1 MHEGFAAII
10 LIAEHMPV
18 IVVPWDG
25 AMRRGRRGSRMAD
38 REDAQ
43 ARDTAGTGEG
53 GSDIQVEGGPA
64 QGRNEGS
71 EAPQRLGMVFW
82 VTVAI
87 SAAFVLWGVLFT
99 DNFTSTLATVVGW
112 ITEGLGWLYMLI
124 TTFFLAFVIYLA
136 FSRYGKIK
144 LGQPDDK
151 PEFGN
156 FAWFSMLFQAGMGI
170 GLVFWGVA
178 EPLTH
183 YNTPPLGLAE
193 ARTPEAATLA
203 LQTAFFHWCLHPWA
217 MYATIGVA
225 VAYFTYRRGM
235 ANLQI
240 STVFRPLIGD
250 RVDGPIGNA
259 IDILAILA
267 TLFGVAVSLGLGTLQ
282 IAAGLSKVFGLPNGI
297 GLMLI
302 IIAVTAIA
310 YMLSASTP
318 IDKGVNY
325 LSQAS
330 MYLAFA
336 LLVYF
341 LIVGPTILQL
351 NTFTQELGVYLAN
364 LVPQSLRM
372 SAFDPGEAEWL
383 GSWTIFFWA
392 TWIAW
397 GPYVGAFIARISRG
411 RTIREFIVGVLIG
424 PSLFSMIW
432 FSVFGSAGIRLDNQT
447 NGNLGEAVAND
458 GAAIA
463 LFEFLGAYPLALLTS
478 LVALFLVF
486 IFFVAGADAG
496 TIVLGSMSAGGVLNP
511 NTRIKLTWGVIM
523 AALAAALLLAG
534 GGGPDA
540 LSGLTNG
547 AILAATPFGILMVFM
562 CYGLYKTLRTDYRE
576 ERRELQQAMAYDREM
591 ELQQMREIMAGPPR
605 RVRRVPPTSTNPPA
619 PNPNERR

>member
-1 MHEGFAAII
+1 MTDR
-10 LIAEHMPV
+10 AETQ
-18 IVVPWDG
+18 G
-25 AMRRGRRGSRMAD
+25 GS
-38 REDAQ
+38 
-43 ARDTAGTGEG
+43 AGGGEG
-53 GSDIQVEGGPA
+53 A
-64 QGRNEGS
+64 
-71 EAPQRLGMVFW
+71 QRLGVVFW
-82 VTVAI
+82 ATVTIAG
-87 SAAFVLWGVLFT
+87 AFVLWGVLFT
-99 DNFTSTLATVVGW
+99 DNFTSATGTIVGW

-124 TTFFLAFVIYLA
+124 TTFFLGFVIYLA

-144 LGQPDDK
+144 LGQPDDE
-151 PEFGN
+151 PEFGY
-156 FAWFSMLFQAGMGI
+156 FAWFAMLFQAGMGI

-183 YNTPPLGLAE
+183 YNTPPLGLTE
-193 ARTPEAATLA
+193 ARTPEAASLA

-235 ANLQI
+235 SNLQI

-250 RVDGPIGNA
+250 RVDGPVGNA

-282 IAAGLSKVFGLPNGI
+282 IAAGLSTVFGLPDGV
-297 GLMLI
+297 GMLLI
-302 IIAVTAIA
+302 IVAVTAVA
-310 YMLSASTP
+310 YMLSAATP
-318 IDKGVNY
+318 IEKGINY

-330 MYLAFA
+330 MYLAFL

-341 LIVGPTILQL
+341 LVVGPTLLQL
-351 NTFTQELGVYLAN
+351 NTFTEELGVYLAN

-372 SAFDPGEAEWL
+372 SAFDPQEAEWL

-397 GPYVGAFIARISRG
+397 GPYVGAFIARISKG

-432 FSVFGSAGIRLDNQT
+432 FSVFGAAGIRLDNRT
-447 NGNLGEAVAND
+447 NGDLGEAVAND
-458 GAAIA
+458 GASVA
-463 LFEFLGAYPLALLTS
+463 LFEFLGQYPLALLTS
-478 LVALFLVF
+478 LLALFLIF

-496 TIVLGSMSAGGVLNP
+496 TVVLGSMSAGGVLNP
-511 NTRIKLTWGVIM
+511 KTSIKLTWGVIM
-523 AALAAALLLAG
+523 AGLAVALLLAG

-547 AILAATPFGILMVFM
+547 AILAATPFGILMVPM
-562 CYGLYKTLRTDYRE
+562 CYGLYKTLKTDYRE
-576 ERRELQQAMAYDREM
+576 ERRQLQEAMAYDRQVEM
-591 ELQQMREIMAGPPR
+591 RQMQEILHPQPR
-605 RVRRVPPTSTNPPA
+605 RLRHVRMADRQSTTAEEPQNPEKP
-619 PNPNERR
+619 RT

>member
-1 MHEGFAAII
+1 VAEG
-10 LIAEHMPV
+10 
-18 IVVPWDG
+18 G
-25 AMRRGRRGSRMAD
+25 
-38 REDAQ
+38 Q
-43 ARDTAGTGEG
+43 TAGTGEG
-53 GSDIQVEGGPA
+53 GTNASIESGAA
-64 QGRNEGS
+64 QSGTRVGDDQ
-71 EAPQRLGMVFW
+71 AQRLGAVFW

-112 ITEGLGWLYMLI
+112 ITQGLGWVYMLI
-124 TTFFLAFVIYLA
+124 TTFFLVFVIYLA

-144 LGQPDDK
+144 LGGPDDE

-156 FAWFSMLFQAGMGI
+156 FAWFAMLFQAGMGI

-178 EPLTH
+178 EPVFH
-183 YNTPPLGLAE
+183 YNDPPLGLAK
-193 ARTPEAATLA
+193 AGTPEAANLA
-203 LQTAFFHWCLHPWA
+203 LQTAFFHWTLHPWA

-225 VAYFTYRRGM
+225 VAYFSYRRGM

-250 RVDGPIGNA
+250 RVDGPLGKA
-259 IDILAILA
+259 IDVLAILA

-282 IAAGLSKVFGLPNGI
+282 IAAGLNKVLCLPDGI
-297 GLMLI
+297 GMMLI

-318 IDKGVNY
+318 IDKGVNI

-330 MYLAFA
+330 MYLAFL

-341 LIVGPTILQL
+341 LVVGPTLLQL

-372 SAFDPGEAEWL
+372 SAFDAGEAEWL

-411 RTIREFIVGVLIG
+411 RTIRQFVIGVLVG

-432 FSVFGSAGIRLDNQT
+432 FSVFGAAGIQLDNQT
-447 NGNLGEAVAND
+447 NGALGKTVLNE
-458 GAAIA
+458 GAAVA
-463 LFEFLGAYPLALLTS
+463 LFEFLGNYPLALLTS
-478 LVALFLVF
+478 LVALFLVY

-511 NTRIKLTWGVIM
+511 KVAIKLTWGLIM

-534 GGGPDA
+534 GGGAEA
-540 LSGLTNG
+540 LSVLTNG
-547 AILAATPFGILMVFM
+547 AILAATPFGILMVPM
-562 CYGLYKTLRTDYRE
+562 CYGLYKTLKTDYRE
-576 ERRELQQAMAYDREM
+576 ERRAMEEVMGYDREM
-591 ELQQMREIMAGPPR
+591 ERRQLNEIMRRRAAGEPIGRPS
-605 RVRRVPPTSTNPPA
+605 PNPN
-619 PNPNERR
+619 PNPNE

>member
-1 MHEGFAAII
+1 M
-10 LIAEHMPV
+10 
-18 IVVPWDG
+18 
-25 AMRRGRRGSRMAD
+25 
-38 REDAQ
+38 
-43 ARDTAGTGEG
+43 
-53 GSDIQVEGGPA
+53 
-64 QGRNEGS
+64 
-71 EAPQRLGMVFW
+71 FW

-112 ITEGLGWLYMLI
+112 ITQGLGWVYMLI
-124 TTFFLAFVIYLA
+124 TTFFLVFVIYLA

-144 LGQPDDK
+144 LGGPDDE

-156 FAWFSMLFQAGMGI
+156 FAWFAMLFQAGMGI

-178 EPLTH
+178 EPVFH
-183 YNTPPLGLAE
+183 YNDPPLGLAK
-193 ARTPEAATLA
+193 AGTPEAANLA
-203 LQTAFFHWCLHPWA
+203 LQTAFFHWTLHPWA

-225 VAYFTYRRGM
+225 VAYFSYRRGM

-250 RVDGPIGNA
+250 RVDGPLGKA
-259 IDILAILA
+259 IDVLAILA

-282 IAAGLSKVFGLPNGI
+282 IAAGLNKVFGLPDGI
-297 GLMLI
+297 GMMLI

-318 IDKGVNY
+318 IDKGVNI

-330 MYLAFA
+330 MYLAFL

-341 LIVGPTILQL
+341 LVVGPTLLQL

-372 SAFDPGEAEWL
+372 SAFDAGEAEWL

-411 RTIREFIVGVLIG
+411 RTIRQFVIGVLVG

-432 FSVFGSAGIRLDNQT
+432 FSVFGAAGIQLDNQT
-447 NGNLGEAVAND
+447 NGALGKTVLNE
-458 GAAIA
+458 GAAVA
-463 LFEFLGAYPLALLTS
+463 LFEFLGNYPLALLTS
-478 LVALFLVF
+478 LVALFLVY

-511 NTRIKLTWGVIM
+511 KVAIKLTWGLIM

-534 GGGPDA
+534 GGGAEA

-547 AILAATPFGILMVFM
+547 AILAATPFGILMVPM
-562 CYGLYKTLRTDYRE
+562 CYGLYKTLKTDYRE
-576 ERRELQQAMAYDREM
+576 ERRAMEEVMGYDREM
-591 ELQQMREIMAGPPR
+591 ERRQLNEIMRRRAAGEPIGRPS
-605 RVRRVPPTSTNPPA
+605 PNPN
-619 PNPNERR
+619 PNPNE

>member
-1 MHEGFAAII
+1 
-10 LIAEHMPV
+10 V
-18 IVVPWDG
+18 
-25 AMRRGRRGSRMAD
+25 AD
-38 REDAQ
+38 REDEQ
-43 ARDTAGTGEG
+43 GGQTAGTGEG
-53 GSDIQVEGGPA
+53 GTNASIESGAA
-64 QGRNEGS
+64 QSGTRVGDDQ
-71 EAPQRLGMVFW
+71 AQRLGAVFW

-112 ITEGLGWLYMLI
+112 ITQGLGWVYMLI
-124 TTFFLAFVIYLA
+124 TTFFLVFVIYLA

-144 LGQPDDK
+144 LGGPDDE

-156 FAWFSMLFQAGMGI
+156 FAWFAMLFQAGMGI

-178 EPLTH
+178 EPVFH
-183 YNTPPLGLAE
+183 YNDPPLGLAK
-193 ARTPEAATLA
+193 AGTPEAANLA
-203 LQTAFFHWCLHPWA
+203 LQTAFFHWTLHPWA

-225 VAYFTYRRGM
+225 VAYFSYRRGM

-250 RVDGPIGNA
+250 RVDGPLGKA
-259 IDILAILA
+259 IDVLAILA

-282 IAAGLSKVFGLPNGI
+282 IAAGLNKVFGLPDGI
-297 GLMLI
+297 GMMLI

-318 IDKGVNY
+318 IDKGVNI

-330 MYLAFA
+330 MYLAFL

-341 LIVGPTILQL
+341 LVVGPTLLQL

-372 SAFDPGEAEWL
+372 SAFDAGEAEWL

-411 RTIREFIVGVLIG
+411 RTIRQFVIGVLVG

-432 FSVFGSAGIRLDNQT
+432 FSVFGAAGIQLDNQT
-447 NGNLGEAVAND
+447 NGALGKTVLNE
-458 GAAIA
+458 GAAVA
-463 LFEFLGAYPLALLTS
+463 LFEFLGNYPLALLTS
-478 LVALFLVF
+478 LVALFLVY

-511 NTRIKLTWGVIM
+511 KVAIKLTWGLIM

-534 GGGPDA
+534 GGGAEA

-547 AILAATPFGILMVFM
+547 AILAATPFGILMVPM
-562 CYGLYKTLRTDYRE
+562 CYGLYKTLKTDYRE
-576 ERRELQQAMAYDREM
+576 ERRAMEEVMGYDREM
-591 ELQQMREIMAGPPR
+591 ERRQLNEIMRRRAAGEPIGRPS
-605 RVRRVPPTSTNPPA
+605 PNPN
-619 PNPNERR
+619 PNPNE

>member
-1 MHEGFAAII
+1 MT
-10 LIAEHMPV
+10 
-18 IVVPWDG
+18 D
-25 AMRRGRRGSRMAD
+25 RAD
-38 REDAQ
+38 TQGGGEQ
-43 ARDTAGTGEG
+43 A
-53 GSDIQVEGGPA
+53 
-64 QGRNEGS
+64 
-71 EAPQRLGMVFW
+71 QRLGVVFW
-82 VTVAI
+82 ATVAI
-87 SAAFVLWGVLFT
+87 AGAFVLWGVLFT
-99 DNFTSTLATVVGW
+99 DNFTSATGTIVGW

-124 TTFFLAFVIYLA
+124 TTFFLGFVIYLA

-144 LGQPDDK
+144 LGQPDDE
-151 PEFGN
+151 PEFGY
-156 FAWFSMLFQAGMGI
+156 FAWFAMLFQAGMGI

-183 YNTPPLGLAE
+183 YNTPHLGLTE
-193 ARTPEAATLA
+193 ARTPEAASLA

-235 ANLQI
+235 SNLQI

-250 RVDGPIGNA
+250 RVDGPVGNA

-282 IAAGLSKVFGLPNGI
+282 IAAGLSTVFGLPDGV
-297 GLMLI
+297 GMLLI
-302 IIAVTAIA
+302 IVAVTAVA
-310 YMLSASTP
+310 YMLSAATP
-318 IDKGVNY
+318 IEKGINY

-330 MYLAFA
+330 MYLAFL

-341 LIVGPTILQL
+341 LVVGPTLLQL
-351 NTFTQELGVYLAN
+351 NTFTEELGVYLAN

-372 SAFDPGEAEWL
+372 SAFDPQEAEWL

-397 GPYVGAFIARISRG
+397 GPYVGAFIARISKG

-432 FSVFGSAGIRLDNQT
+432 FSVFGAAGIRLDNRT
-447 NGNLGEAVAND
+447 NGDLGEAVAND
-458 GAAIA
+458 GASVA
-463 LFEFLGAYPLALLTS
+463 LFEFLGQYPLALLTS
-478 LVALFLVF
+478 LLALFLVF

-496 TIVLGSMSAGGVLNP
+496 TVVLGSMSAGGVLNP
-511 NTRIKLTWGVIM
+511 KTSIKLTWGVIM
-523 AALAAALLLAG
+523 AGLAVALLLAG

-547 AILAATPFGILMVFM
+547 AILAATPFGILMVPM
-562 CYGLYKTLRTDYRE
+562 CYGLYKTLKTDYRE
-576 ERRELQQAMAYDREM
+576 ERRQLQEAMAYDRQVEM
-591 ELQQMREIMAGPPR
+591 RQMQEIMHPQPR
-605 RVRRVPPTSTNPPA
+605 RLRHVRMVDRQSTTAEDPQNPEKP
-619 PNPNERR
+619 RT

>member
-1 MHEGFAAII
+1 MHEDFIAII
-10 LIAEHMPV
+10 LIAEHLPV
-18 IVVPWDG
+18 IVVRRDG
-25 AMRRGRRGSRMAD
+25 ATRRTRRGTRVAD
-38 REDAQ
+38 REDTQ
-43 ARDTAGTGEG
+43 AREAAGTGEG
-53 GSDIQVEGGPA
+53 GSA

-71 EAPQRLGMVFW
+71 EALQRLGMVFW

-99 DNFTSTLATVVGW
+99 DNFTSTLGTVVGW

-124 TTFFLAFVIYLA
+124 TTFFLAFVIYQA

-144 LGQPDDK
+144 LGQPDDR

-156 FAWFSMLFQAGMGI
+156 FAWFAMLFQAGMGI

-178 EPLTH
+178 EPVTH

-250 RVDGPIGNA
+250 RVDGPIGKA

-282 IAAGLSKVFGLPNGI
+282 IAAGLDAVFGVPSTITVL
-297 GLMLI
+297 LI

-330 MYLAFA
+330 MYLAFV

-341 LIVGPTILQL
+341 LVVGPTILQL
-351 NTFTQELGVYLAN
+351 STFTQELGVYLAN
-364 LVPQSLRM
+364 IVPQSLRM

-432 FSVFGSAGIRLDNQT
+432 FSVFGMAGIQLDQQT
-447 NGNLGEAVAND
+447 NGKFSETLYND
-458 GAAIA
+458 GAAVA
-463 LFEFLGAYPLALLTS
+463 LFQFLDSYPLALLTS
-478 LVALFLVF
+478 ILALFLIF

-496 TIVLGSMSAGGVLNP
+496 CVVLGSMSAGGVLNP
-511 NTRIKLTWGVIM
+511 KVAIKLTWGVIM
-523 AALAAALLLAG
+523 AVIAAVLLVAG
-534 GGGPDA
+534 GGGSDA
-540 LSGLTNG
+540 LDGLTNG
-547 AILAATPFGILMVFM
+547 AILAATPFGILMIPM
-562 CYGLYKTLRTDYRE
+562 CYGLVKTLQSNRREE
-576 ERRELQQAMAYDREM
+576 ERREMEEIMTDRPAPTGPPPRPAPGGPAA
-591 ELQQMREIMAGPPR
+591 QQMRAEDLRERGEHGPYR
-605 RVRRVPPTSTNPPA
+605 T
-619 PNPNERR
+619 

>member
-1 MHEGFAAII
+1 MREVFVALI
-10 LIAEHMPV
+10 LIAEHLPV
-18 IVVPWDG
+18 IAVPWDC
-25 AMRRGRRGSRMAD
+25 AMRRERRGTRMAD

-43 ARDTAGTGEG
+43 AGVASNTGEVGAESWAEREASQDGAG
-53 GSDIQVEGGPA
+53 GGQ
-64 QGRNEGS
+64 
-71 EAPQRLGMVFW
+71 APQRLGMVFW

-99 DNFTSTLATVVGW
+99 ENFTSTLATVVGW

-156 FAWFSMLFQAGMGI
+156 FAWFAMLFQAGMGI

-183 YNTPPLGLAE
+183 YGTPPLGLTE
-193 ARTPEAATLA
+193 PRTPEAA
-203 LQTAFFHWCLHPWA
+203 
-217 MYATIGVA
+217 
-225 VAYFTYRRGM
+225 
-235 ANLQI
+235 
-240 STVFRPLIGD
+240 
-250 RVDGPIGNA
+250 
-259 IDILAILA
+259 
-267 TLFGVAVSLGLGTLQ
+267 SLGLGTLQ
-282 IAAGLSKVFGLPNGI
+282 IAAGLNKVFGLPNGT
-297 GLMLI
+297 GMLLI
-302 IIAVTAIA
+302 IVGVTAIA

-330 MYLAFA
+330 MYLAFL

-372 SAFDPGEAEWL
+372 SAFDPQEAEWL

-392 TWIAW
+392 TWVAW

-411 RTIREFIVGVLIG
+411 RTIREFIVGVLVG

-432 FSVFGSAGIRLDNQT
+432 FSVFGAAGIRLDNQT

-463 LFEFLGAYPLALLTS
+463 LFEFLGQYPLALLTS

-511 NTRIKLTWGVIM
+511 KTSIKLTWGVIM
-523 AALAAALLLAG
+523 AALAVALLLAG

-547 AILAATPFGILMVFM
+547 AILAATPFGILMVPM
-562 CYGLYKTLRTDYRE
+562 CYGLYKTLKTDYRE
-576 ERRELQQAMAYDREM
+576 ERRQLQEAMAYNRQVEI
-591 ELQQMREIMAGPPR
+591 QQMQEIMHPRPR
-605 RVRRVPPTSTNPPA
+605 RLRHVRMA
-619 PNPNERR
+619 DRRPSDTDE

>member
-1 MHEGFAAII
+1 VADDRTDAPAG
-10 LIAEHMPV
+10 
-18 IVVPWDG
+18 
-25 AMRRGRRGSRMAD
+25 RGSGD
-38 REDAQ
+38 
-43 ARDTAGTGEG
+43 
-53 GSDIQVEGGPA
+53 GGPET
-64 QGRNEGS
+64 RVER
-71 EAPQRLGMVFW
+71 EASRAGDDQAQRLGAVFW

-99 DNFTSTLATVVGW
+99 DNFTATLATVVGW
-112 ITEGLGWLYMLI
+112 ITQGLGWVYMLI

-144 LGQPDDK
+144 LGGPDDE

-156 FAWFSMLFQAGMGI
+156 FAWFAMLFQAGMGI

-178 EPLTH
+178 EPVFH
-183 YNTPPLGLAE
+183 YNDPPLGLAK
-193 ARTPEAATLA
+193 AGTPEAANLA
-203 LQTAFFHWCLHPWA
+203 LQTAFFHWTLHPWA

-225 VAYFTYRRGM
+225 VAYFSYRRGLE
-235 ANLQI
+235 NLQI

-250 RVDGPIGNA
+250 RVDGPLGKA
-259 IDILAILA
+259 IDVLAILA

-282 IAAGLSKVFGLPNGI
+282 IAAGLNKVFGLPDGI
-297 GLMLI
+297 GMMLI

-318 IDKGVNY
+318 IDKGVNI

-330 MYLAFA
+330 MYLAF
-336 LLVYF
+336 LLLLYF
-341 LIVGPTILQL
+341 LVVGPTLLQL

-372 SAFDPGEAEWL
+372 SAFDAGEAEWL

-411 RTIREFIVGVLIG
+411 RTIRQFVIGVLVG

-432 FSVFGSAGIRLDNQT
+432 FSVFGAAGIQLDNQT
-447 NGNLGEAVAND
+447 NGALGKTVLNE
-458 GAAIA
+458 GAAVA
-463 LFEFLGAYPLALLTS
+463 LFEFLGNYPLALLTS
-478 LVALFLVF
+478 LVALFLVY

-511 NTRIKLTWGVIM
+511 KTAIKLTWGIIM

-534 GGGPDA
+534 GGGAEA

-547 AILAATPFGILMVFM
+547 AILAATPFGILMVPM
-562 CYGLYKTLRTDYRE
+562 CYGLYKTLKTDYRE
-576 ERRELQQAMAYDREM
+576 ERRAMEEVMGYDREM
-591 ELQQMREIMAGPPR
+591 ERRQMNEIMRRRAAGEPIGGPTPASQSGVTPPQQMRAEDPEEHGQPR
-605 RVRRVPPTSTNPPA
+605 S
-619 PNPNERR
+619 

>member
-1 MHEGFAAII
+1 MT
-10 LIAEHMPV
+10 
-18 IVVPWDG
+18 D
-25 AMRRGRRGSRMAD
+25 RAD
-38 REDAQ
+38 TQGGGEQ
-43 ARDTAGTGEG
+43 A
-53 GSDIQVEGGPA
+53 
-64 QGRNEGS
+64 
-71 EAPQRLGMVFW
+71 QRLGVVFW
-82 VTVAI
+82 ATVAI
-87 SAAFVLWGVLFT
+87 AGAFVLWGVLFT
-99 DNFTSTLATVVGW
+99 DNFTSATGTIVGW

-124 TTFFLAFVIYLA
+124 TTFFLGFVIYLA

-144 LGQPDDK
+144 LGQPDDE
-151 PEFGN
+151 PEFGY
-156 FAWFSMLFQAGMGI
+156 FAWFAMLFQAGMGI

-183 YNTPPLGLAE
+183 YNTPPLGLTE
-193 ARTPEAATLA
+193 ARTPEAASLA

-235 ANLQI
+235 SNLQI

-250 RVDGPIGNA
+250 RVDGPVGNA

-282 IAAGLSKVFGLPNGI
+282 IAAGLSTVFGLPDGV
-297 GLMLI
+297 GMLLI
-302 IIAVTAIA
+302 IVAVTAVA
-310 YMLSASTP
+310 YMLSAATP
-318 IDKGVNY
+318 IEKGINY

-330 MYLAFA
+330 MYLAFL

-341 LIVGPTILQL
+341 LVVGPTLLQL
-351 NTFTQELGVYLAN
+351 NTFTEELGVYLAN

-372 SAFDPGEAEWL
+372 SAFDPQEAEWL

-432 FSVFGSAGIRLDNQT
+432 FSVFGAAGIRLDNRT
-447 NGNLGEAVAND
+447 NGDLGEAVAND
-458 GAAIA
+458 GASVA
-463 LFEFLGAYPLALLTS
+463 LFEFLGQYPLALLTS
-478 LVALFLVF
+478 LLALFLVF

-496 TIVLGSMSAGGVLNP
+496 TVVLGSMSAGGVLNP
-511 NTRIKLTWGVIM
+511 KTSIKLTWGVIM
-523 AALAAALLLAG
+523 AGLAVALLLAG

-547 AILAATPFGILMVFM
+547 AILAATPFGILMVPM
-562 CYGLYKTLRTDYRE
+562 CYGLYKTLKTDYRE
-576 ERRELQQAMAYDREM
+576 ERRQLQEAMAYDRQVEM
-591 ELQQMREIMAGPPR
+591 RQMQEIMHPQPR
-605 RVRRVPPTSTNPPA
+605 RLRHVRMVDRQSTTAEDPQNPEKP
-619 PNPNERR
+619 RT